1 MTSSKVVM
9 LLVCIAILV
18 VAHAKPNK
26 DSHDHSNETHEE
38 HAAHETPEEHEAHI
52 AQEEAQA
59 SQEAQA
65 GQLDEKC
72 YNGCEKTCVDEG
84 NARSF
89 CMLRCEKE
97 CLKGYTARR
106 LSRRR

>member
-1 MTSSKVVM
+1 MTSTKVLAT
-9 LLVCIAILV
+9 LLAFIAILV
-18 VAHAKPNK
+18 VAHAKPK
-26 DSHDHSNETHEE
+26 DSHDHSKETHDE
-38 HAAHETPEEHEAHI
+38 HKAHETPEEHEAHV

-59 SQEAQA
+59 SKEAHA

-97 CLKGYTARR
+97 CLKGYTG
-106 LSRRR
+106 S